1 MLDTF
6 QALKTVYS
14 FDKVKL
20 SKDMKINTRWIKNF
34 HQYPSKVMVITAIMM
49 LNLLSFSLYPYSQS
63 DKKILF
69 EAAGMTLKKALE
81 TLEKLSGNH
90 IAYNNNQF
98 DDQKRVY
105 VSKGTR
111 SVYEVLDLLLKG
123 TQFTYKAG
131 GAGNIL
137 ITAKNTTT
145 GRISGR
151 VADENNEPIPAATIK
166 IVELSKVTQTD
177 NEGNFTIPVVPGTYT
192 VEASFISYQ
201 TGKVQNVLVVNNNLT
216 KIGTLKLKSSDN
228 SLDDVVVTA
237 LGIKRS
243 ERALGYAITT
253 LDSSAFTNAVATNW
267 TDALSGKVAGLNLV
281 RNSGLAGSNK
291 IILRGENNLT
301 GDNEALIVIDG
312 VVASSSA
319 KRTAGTG
326 GGVYGT
332 SGDILPTDFGSALN
346 DLNSDDIENVTVLK
360 GPAASAL
367 YGQRGANGAI
377 VITTKSAG
385 SSKKKFNITFTSN
398 TAFEQINRGPDIQQE
413 YGAGVSGASY
423 YSFGTNADGAD
434 THATSSTYGPR
445 FDGTSMFFQYDPTT
459 QKGGTTRTP
468 WVAYPNALDAFFKT
482 GVETTNSVSLD
493 GNAGK
498 VGLRF
503 TASHGNN
510 DWIVPNTNL
519 ERTSL
524 AFSGNSN
531 VTKKLNIVFKASYN
545 NRHSDNLPTT
555 GYGNQSLMY
564 WFMFAHPNMNLD
576 WFKNYWVAGQE
587 QQKFLDLTS
596 SFPEGPYAI
605 SEQYI
610 NGQRRNGILG
620 NVQATYKFTDDLSLL
635 VRSSIDFNHDIR
647 ETKRP
652 WDAAG
657 AKFAQGSY
665 RVQDINSYEVNAD
678 FLLRYNKDLTRD
690 LKLSASVGGSQL
702 RNRYYKSE
710 LRADGLVVPGDYS
723 LENNQNPLI
732 SVPDT
737 ARYNINSLYGTMSL
751 SLKNYL
757 FLDLTGRQDW
767 NSTLASPLRTDNV
780 GFFYP
785 SASLSFI
792 ASDYWQLPSQISYFK
807 LRGSIA
813 QVGSGGT
820 TPYRTAYNY
829 TLAANGIYP
838 GGAMTNPSILP
849 NNNLK
854 PLSTTTV
861 EVGAEL
867 KLFKSRLNF
876 DFAAYAGSTKNQI
889 LSRSID
895 RATGYSIAVFNAGRV
910 DNKGL
915 EMSVN
920 ATPLQSRS
928 FTWTVNGTFS
938 ANRNTIKELADSAVI
953 LRTGPIGGTQIIAN
967 VGGSLGDMYGFGL
980 KRSPDGQVIFDN
992 TGKAIPDQTQLKYL
1006 GNTMPKF
1013 RFSFGTGVTYK
1024 GFAANVLF
1032 DAQLGAVAHSLTFA
1046 RMAGLGKLK
1055 LTLPGRYG
1063 GLIGDGV
1070 MLNPDGVTYSP
1081 NTTVAT
1087 DIGAFYEAMYG
1098 STNAEGSTFR
1108 TDYLKFREANIN
1120 YTFSKR
1126 LVSSLGLSR
1135 ITIGVYG
1142 RNLYTWSPWPAF
1154 DPEFGTL
1161 SGSDIVTG
1169 FEVGQ
1174 LPSTRT
1180 FGARLVV
1187 GIN

>member
-1 MLDTF
+1 
-6 QALKTVYS
+6 
-14 FDKVKL
+14 
-20 SKDMKINTRWIKNF
+20 MKINTGWVGNTHR
-34 HQYPSKVMVITAIMM
+34 YTSKLLVFIAIILLQLVMAGHYAAAQA
-49 LNLLSFSLYPYSQS
+49 N
-63 DKKILF
+63 KKILF
-69 EAAGMTLKKALE
+69 SADGITLKKAFQE
-81 TLEKLSGNH
+81 VEKLSGNA
-90 IAYNNNQF
+90 ISYNNTQLN
-98 DDQKRVY
+98 DQKKVY
-105 VSKGTR
+105 VARGIR
-111 SVYEVLDLLLKG
+111 SVEEILGLLLKDLP
-123 TQFTYKAG
+123 FSFKAN
-131 GAGNIL
+131 ASGNIL
-137 ITAKNTTT
+137 IMAKNSA
-145 GRISGR
+145 SGFIAGK
-151 VADENNEPIPAATIK
+151 VLDENNQPVPAATIK
-166 IVELSKVTQTD
+166 VVELKRVAQTSND
-177 NEGNFTIPVVPGTYT
+177 GNFSITVPVGIYT
-192 VEASFISYQ
+192 VEASYISYSTSRTQ
-201 TGKVQNVLVVNNNLT
+201 SVKVSNGISTRLNIQ
-216 KIGTLKLKSSDN
+216 LKPVDN
-228 SLDDVVVTA
+228 SLNDVVVTA

-253 LDSSAFTNAVATNW
+253 LDSSAFTNAVSSNW

-281 RNSGLAGSNK
+281 RNSGPAGSNK

-319 KRTAGTG
+319 RRTAATG
-326 GGVYGT
+326 GGAYGT

-385 SSKKKFNITFTSN
+385 SGKKKFNITFTSN
-398 TAFEQINRGPDIQQE
+398 TAFEEVNRGPDIQQE

-423 YSFGTNADGAD
+423 YSFGASADGASNS
-434 THATSSTYGPR
+434 ATSSTYGPR
-445 FDGTSMFFQYDPTT
+445 FDGSSMFFQYDPAT

-468 WVAYPNALDAFFKT
+468 WLAYPNALEAFFKT
-482 GVETTNSVSLD
+482 GVETTNAVSLD
-493 GNAGK
+493 GNAGR

-503 TASHGNN
+503 TANHGNN
-510 DWIVPNTNL
+510 DWIIPNTGL
-519 ERTSL
+519 ERTSASL
-524 AFSGNSN
+524 SANSN
-531 VTKKLNIVFKASYN
+531 VTKKLNIVAKVTYN
-545 NRHSDNLPTT
+545 NRHSDNLPAT

-576 WFKNYWVAGQE
+576 WFKNYWVNGQE
-587 QQKFLDLTS
+587 QRKFVDLTS

-605 SEQYI
+605 SEQYL
-610 NGQRRNGILG
+610 NAQRRNGVLG
-620 NVQATYKFTDDLSLL
+620 NIQATYKFTKELTLL
-635 VRSSIDFNHDIR
+635 VRSSIDYNHDIR
-647 ETKRP
+647 ETRRP

-657 AKFAQGSY
+657 AKFAQGSF
-665 RVQDINSYEVNAD
+665 RVQDINSYEINAD
-678 FLLRYNKDLTRD
+678 FLLRYNKSISKDF
-690 LKLSASVGGSQL
+690 KLSATVGGSQL
-702 RNRYYKSE
+702 RNRYDKSE
-710 LRADGLVVPGDYS
+710 LRADGLVIPGVYS
-723 LENNQNPLI
+723 LDNNQNPLI

-737 ARYNINSLYGTMSL
+737 ARYNINSIYGTMSL

-792 ASDYWQLPSQISYFK
+792 ASDFWTMPSEINYFK

-829 TLAANGIYP
+829 ITAANGIYP
-838 GGAMTNPSILP
+838 GDAMTNPNILP
-849 NNNLK
+849 NVNLK
-854 PLSTTTV
+854 PLSTTTI

-867 KLFKSRLNF
+867 KMFKNRLNF
-876 DFAAYAGSTKNQI
+876 DFAAYMGNTKNQI

-895 RATGYSIAVFNAGRV
+895 RASGYSIAIFNAGRV

-915 EMSVN
+915 EMSLN
-920 ATPLQSRS
+920 ATPIQSKS
-928 FTWTVNGTFS
+928 FKWTVNGTFT

-953 LRTGPIGGTQIIAN
+953 LRTGPLGGTQIVAN
-967 VGGSLGDMYGFGL
+967 VGGSLGDIYGFGL
-980 KRSPDGQVIFDN
+980 KRSPDGQLIFDN
-992 TGKAIPDQTQLKYL
+992 TGKAIPDQTQVKYL

-1013 RFSFGTGVTYK
+1013 RFSFGSGITVK
-1024 GFAANVLF
+1024 QFSANVLF
-1032 DAQLGAVAHSLTFA
+1032 DAQLGAFAHSLTFA

-1055 LTLPGRYG
+1055 MTLPGRYG
-1063 GLIGDGV
+1063 GLIGEGV

-1087 DIGAFYEAMYG
+1087 DVGAFYEAMYG

-1108 TDYLKFREANIN
+1108 TDYLKFREANLN
-1120 YTFSKR
+1120 YNFSRKTAAR
-1126 LVSSLGLSR
+1126 LGLSR
-1135 ITIGVYG
+1135 LTIGIYG

-1161 SGSDIVTG
+1161 SGSDIVQG
-1169 FEVGQ
+1169 FEIGQ